1 MADATQV
8 EFESPAGLT
17 YGVYEDFPLNGGAI
31 VPCLVLQP
39 EDGRA
44 PTRVKFDSPEAD
56 SLRKRFPELANVKAP
71 AKESP
76 AEPAA

>member
-1 MADATQV
+1 VAAEEAAGV

-17 YGVYEDFPLNGGAI
+17 FGVYEDFPLDGGPV

-39 EDGRA
+39 ESGEA

-56 SLRKRFPELANVKAP
+56 KLRKRFPELANVKAP
-71 AKESP
+71 T
-76 AEPAA
+76 EPAA